1 MNVKKALI
9 FVIAA
14 IMVLSAGVVGAQD
27 VAGQETD
34 PRHPPRPQVQRPA
47 ARMLRELV
55 NIIAEETGLEPQ
67 EIVQQMRAGMTPAA
81 IITANG
87 GDVDA
92 VVTEAV
98 AIVTERVNQALEG
111 GTITQ
116 ERADNLLANLEERI
130 TQALNGEL
138 RIRAPQNRPQLP
150 RRQRPRQQALRHV
163 GRAVVEQT
171 GLTPAEI
178 REQLQSGDSLADILT
193 ENGVSVD
200 AFAGEVLTP
209 LETRLEQAVERGRI
223 TQEQADERLQ
233 NARERLSELLNRSRA
248 ET

>member
-67 EIVQQMRAGMTPAA
+67 EIVQQMRAGMAPAE

-150 RRQRPRQQALRHV
+150 RQQALRHV
-163 GRAVVEQT
+163 GRAVVEET